1 MEITDQGASSPE
13 LTAVLDTQ
21 EAGGIAIRG
30 SALRL
35 AGYGVSVLLSVVA
48 VAALTRHL
56 GARDYGRL
64 SVVQS
69 LVAIAAG
76 LAEAGMVNVGI
87 REYAVRN
94 GRDRDAMLANLQ
106 GVRIVLGAAGVGLGF
121 LFGLAAGYDGTM
133 LAGVALTG
141 AGVVLA
147 AVQATL
153 GIPLSAGLRWK
164 AVTALDVLRQ
174 VLQVALVLALVA
186 SGAGLFPFFL
196 VPLPIGALVLL
207 ATIPLVRRSA
217 PVMPAFDRQRWRE
230 LLRLVAPYAAAT
242 AVGSVYVYVAAVLME
257 LVSTPDEV
265 GWFAASFRVF
275 VVLGGIPLLVV
286 GAVFPI
292 LARAARD
299 DRTRH
304 AYATE
309 RLITTAII
317 GGAWLALMTALLA
330 KVAIDVVAGSKFG
343 PSVEVLRIQALA
355 VLASFLVIAVTH
367 VLISLARYRD
377 LLVLSGCALVLSAV
391 LTLVLAPGMG
401 AQGGAVAN
409 AGGEGLSALLGLA
422 FLVRAQDGLKIPWA
436 TAAKVA
442 LAAAAGG
449 APALVPG
456 LPDIPT
462 AVAAT
467 IVFAA
472 VLLLLRAIPDEL
484 LDAVPLLRR

>member
-1 MEITDQGASSPE
+1 MEINEQDASSPE
-13 LTAVLDTQ
+13 LTAVLDTE

-35 AGYGVSVLLSVVA
+35 GGYGVTVLLSVVS

-56 GARDYGRL
+56 GARDYGRY
-64 SVVQS
+64 SVVLS

-76 LAEAGMVNVGI
+76 LAEAGLLNVGI
-87 REYAVRN
+87 REYATRH
-94 GRDRDAMLANLQ
+94 GADRDAMLGNLQ
-106 GVRIVLGAAGVGLGF
+106 GIRIALGGAGVLVGL
-121 LFGLAAGYDGTM
+121 LFGLLAGYDGTM

-153 GIPLSAGLRWK
+153 GIPLSAGLRWT

-174 VLQVALVLALVA
+174 AAHVALILILIAA
-186 SGAGLFPFFL
+186 GAGLLPFFAVTIPVGL
-196 VPLPIGALVLL
+196 LVLL
-207 ATIPLVRRSA
+207 ATVLLVRRAA
-217 PVMPAFDRQRWRE
+217 PVTPRFDRRWWRE
-230 LLRLVAPYAAAT
+230 LSKLVAPYAAAT

-257 LVSTPDEV
+257 LVSNPDEV

-299 DRTRH
+299 DQRRH

-309 RLITTAII
+309 RLVTTAII

-330 KVAIDVVAGSKFG
+330 QLAIDVVAGSKFQ
-343 PSVEVLRIQALA
+343 PSVDVLRIQSIA
-355 VLASFLVIAVTH
+355 VLGSFLVIAATH

-377 LLVLSGCALVLSAV
+377 LLVLSGAALVLSAA
-391 LTLVLAPGMG
+391 LTLALAPGMG
-401 AQGGAVAN
+401 AQGGAIAN

-422 FLVRAQDGLKIPWA
+422 FLARAEVGLRIPLA
-436 TAAKVA
+436 TIAKVA
-442 LAAAAGG
+442 LAVAAGG
-449 APALVPG
+449 ALTLLG
-456 LPDIPT
+456 LPQVVT
-462 AVAAT
+462 AALAT
-467 IVFAA
+467 LVFAA
-472 VLLLLRAIPDEL
+472 VLLALRAVPDEL
-484 LDAVPLLRR
+484 LDAVPRLRR